1 MRLAAGT
8 GVVSTVVLVIR
19 RTVIEEAFHTAHA
32 CPIVNHVLGRAQALL
47 VADPVGG
54 QRPGVGALLAFALAT
69 VFAPVGVQ
77 AQIFFAQRLQFT
89 RLELR
94 FGLHPDYS
102 IGCRAWGEGWAQQSL
117 FGGTAAGTG
126 PCTAPRPRA
135 DRADGPGQGGPGCR
149 RMQPG
154 GLAVLRQPMESLVLV
169 LRGGPRRRLEPRS
182 GDHSGALG
190 VLIGVADGSDLI
202 QRQDVYLL
210 AESVSGVGL
219 PTLPASV
226 TGCLQQRL

>member
-1 MRLAAGT
+1 
-8 GVVSTVVLVIR
+8 
-19 RTVIEEAFHTAHA
+19 
-32 CPIVNHVLGRAQALL
+32 
-47 VADPVGG
+47 
-54 QRPGVGALLAFALAT
+54 
-69 VFAPVGVQ
+69 
-77 AQIFFAQRLQFT
+77 
-89 RLELR
+89 
-94 FGLHPDYS
+94 
-102 IGCRAWGEGWAQQSL
+102 
-117 FGGTAAGTG
+117 
-126 PCTAPRPRA
+126 
-135 DRADGPGQGGPGCR
+135 
-149 RMQPG
+149 MQPG